1 MLNIVG
7 DTREDITWDIARGM
21 HGVAIGYIRGKCIGG
36 DNTGIIYV
44 EILEYKLYT
53 NYLKTKL
60 IAQCTVNS
68 I

>member
-1 MLNIVG
+1 MNIVSAI
-7 DTREDITWDIARGM
+7 REDFTWDIARDM
-21 HGVAIGYIRGKCIGG
+21 HGVAIGYIRVKCLGG

-44 EILEYKLYT
+44 DILEYILYT
-53 NYLKTKL
+53 NYIQTKL